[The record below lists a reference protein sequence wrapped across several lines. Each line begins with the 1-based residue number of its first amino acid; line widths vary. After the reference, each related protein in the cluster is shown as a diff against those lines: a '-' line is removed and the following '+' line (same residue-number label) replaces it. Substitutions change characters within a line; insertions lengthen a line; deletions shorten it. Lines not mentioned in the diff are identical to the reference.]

1 MTITTTHFGAKKS
14 FAWSYSKL
22 KNFDTCPKRYY
33 EIDVA
38 KTYKEADGEQLKW
51 GNEVH
56 EALANR
62 LGKGVPLP
70 PTMSNFE
77 DMVST
82 IEQMPH
88 EQLLVE
94 CKFAITKE
102 FNPCEYF
109 AKDVWF
115 RSIADVLKINKMV
128 ALAVDYK
135 TGKIL
140 EDSQQLALV
149 AATVFAHFPNVQA
162 VRCEFWWLK
171 DDAKSEDTFYRK
183 DMPDMWRGLW
193 PRIQALEHAHE
204 TMTFPPKPSH
214 LCRKWCP
221 VTSCPHNGK

>member
-1 MTITTTHFGAKKS
+1 MRYFTTRNRAILREMIVTDFKIRYQGSVLGYLWSLLKPLFMFAIIYVVFTFVFG
-14 FAWSYSKL
+14 
-22 KNFDTCPKRYY
+22 
-33 EIDVA
+33 
-38 KTYKEADGEQLKW
+38 
-51 GNEVH
+51 
-56 EALANR
+56 

-77 DMVST
+77 DMVAT

-88 EQLLVE
+88 EELLVE

-102 FNPCEYF
+102 FDPCEYF
-109 AKDVWF
+109 DKKVWF
-115 RSIADVLKINKMV
+115 RAIADVLKINKMV

-149 AATVFAHFPNVQA
+149 AATVFAHFPQVQA

-171 DDAKSEDTFYRK
+171 DDAKSEDVFYRK
-183 DMPDMWRGLW
+183 DMPDMWRALW
-193 PRIQALEHAHE
+193 PRIQALEQAHE
-204 TMTFPPKPSH
+204 TMTFPPKPGY

-221 VTSCPHNGK
+221 VVSCPHHGK